1 MAEQAEMGGGVGGE
15 DANGPL
21 GGGGLENDAANAA
34 GGAGAGGA
42 TEDLPPLLMRRYE
55 LRILPLKRPGVFP
68 PFDKQYREGKS
79 VDTSLPGSSAA
90 YSSTISE
97 MSLRQIR
104 SNSMGQLVTLRGM
117 IVRASDVKPACLVA
131 TYTCDAC
138 GCEIYQVVQNKREF
152 MPQRLC
158 PVEECR
164 RASKSGDTLH
174 LQTRGSKFVKFQVR

>member
-1 MAEQAEMGGGVGGE
+1 
-15 DANGPL
+15 
-21 GGGGLENDAANAA
+21 
-34 GGAGAGGA
+34 
-42 TEDLPPLLMRRYE
+42 
-55 LRILPLKRPGVFP
+55 
-68 PFDKQYREGKS
+68 
-79 VDTSLPGSSAA
+79 
-90 YSSTISE
+90 

-117 IVRASDVKPACLVA
+117 IVRASDVKPACVVA

-174 LQTRGSKFVKFQVR
+174 LQTRGSKFVKFQVRRKRACAIVRSFYECHSKMLYKNTGITMSRAPKSGTHGSCAQEYECSLSG